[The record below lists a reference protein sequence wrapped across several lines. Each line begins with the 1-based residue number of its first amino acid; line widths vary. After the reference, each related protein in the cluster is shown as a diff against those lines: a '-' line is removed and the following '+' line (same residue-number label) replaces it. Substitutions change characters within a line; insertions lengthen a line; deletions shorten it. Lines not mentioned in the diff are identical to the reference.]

1 MLLLILIIPFL
12 GAFLKRFLP
21 KKFSLFIATLITF
34 IEILLI
40 FYLTRITENIFEMK
54 FDLKG
59 ISFIYD
65 DLGIIFSITSC
76 FVALLIF
83 IYSFG
88 YFKDENDRDYFSF
101 WSLIFLGSMLGVIF
115 SDNLISLY
123 FFWEIAGLCSYKLIG
138 FYREKEH
145 LIKADKALMITTG
158 GAGIMFLSFSS
169 IYSITGSF
177 SLSQMKGVAVSPFI
191 FLVFFIGVIT
201 KSATFPLHT
210 WLPDASVAP
219 TPVTAFLHAAVLVK
233 IGIYGL
239 LRIFWRTLTIDGN
252 ISWAIYLCIFSS
264 LISGIVALVE
274 NDFKKILAYST
285 VSQLGFLI
293 TGILT
298 FNNNGILGSLIF
310 YIAHALGKGGLFLTA
325 GLMEKIF
332 KTKDITKMGGVMKN
346 MPVLTFGYL
355 LLMLS
360 VIGTPPFAGFF
371 GKINIIIGVL
381 KNQLLLPGFLLIISS
396 VITLLY
402 LWKTFKYVFISESGN
417 VDGEFNYRGSKIMVF
432 SILTSGIF
440 SFLIGITLLF
450 YKGGGIF
457 GY

>member
-1 MLLLILIIPFL
+1 
-12 GAFLKRFLP
+12 
-21 KKFSLFIATLITF
+21 
-34 IEILLI
+34 
-40 FYLTRITENIFEMK
+40 
-54 FDLKG
+54 
-59 ISFIYD
+59 
-65 DLGIIFSITSC
+65 
-76 FVALLIF
+76 
-83 IYSFG
+83 
-88 YFKDENDRDYFSF
+88 
-101 WSLIFLGSMLGVIF
+101 MLGVIF

-158 GAGIMFLSFSS
+158 GAGIMFLSFAS

-402 LWKTFKYVFISESGN
+402 LWKTFKYVFISKSGN